1 MADVALQGCR
11 VSRLLLPLWERPQDL
26 GCQSRCWHRRSGPCL
41 PWLGL
46 PWPPVCSG
54 WVFLKWGLPGRPSRI
69 PQPHTTLFVFH
80 RCHSGRAQP
89 PASSAGPYPPAG
101 SPRPLPDGLDAP
113 ASVAVALPSPGGPPS
128 LAPPLHPETGA
139 LGASRQQARAPG
151 QFCALSSLGPPA
163 GSQSAEEQLER
174 QQEQEVQVE
183 ADTQEKGAANPR
195 GE

>member
-1 MADVALQGCR
+1 MRA
-11 VSRLLLPLWERPQDL
+11 SRAPLKVTPATHPRSSSSTAVIAAGPSRQHPQQVPTLPLVPP
-26 GCQSRCWHRRSGPCL
+26 GP
-41 PWLGL
+41 
-46 PWPPVCSG
+46 S
-54 WVFLKWGLPGRPSRI
+54 PGFPTG
-69 PQPHTTLFVFH
+69 H
-80 RCHSGRAQP
+80 
-89 PASSAGPYPPAG
+89 
-101 SPRPLPDGLDAP
+101 DAP

-139 LGASRQQARAPG
+139 LGASRQQAPAPG

-163 GSQSAEEQLER
+163 GSQSAEEQLEQ